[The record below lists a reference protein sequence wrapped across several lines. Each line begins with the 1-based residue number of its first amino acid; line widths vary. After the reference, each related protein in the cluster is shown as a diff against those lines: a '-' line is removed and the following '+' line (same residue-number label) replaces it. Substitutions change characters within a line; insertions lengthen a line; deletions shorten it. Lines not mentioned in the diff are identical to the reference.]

1 MSSITK
7 NIFNNMTKGHIAV
20 SYLWLNRHCLLSF
33 KSTPAKAHQYVENTF
48 IVIDLWHFLWL
59 FCLNSLKYYVCVN
72 KYKHILN
79 SVQIV
84 WTLQINIHSAVVS
97 WASER
102 MSLRIINKPIMNV
115 PNYFVNII
123 FSAVQFA
130 NKGIWQGTF

>member
-1 MSSITK
+1 MD
-7 NIFNNMTKGHIAV
+7 
-20 SYLWLNRHCLLSF
+20 SY
-33 KSTPAKAHQYVENTF
+33 V
-48 IVIDLWHFLWL
+48 
-59 FCLNSLKYYVCVN
+59 
-72 KYKHILN
+72 
-79 SVQIV
+79 
-84 WTLQINIHSAVVS
+84 QINIHSAVVS